1 MVELMPCPFCGGIP
15 RMTSRPD
22 NAQGTEFFAAVACY
36 CGGYSACAHKMAIAS
51 TQAEADALA
60 CAKWNS
66 RKLPPN
72 AELCGGTS
80 ATNV

>member
-1 MVELMPCPFCGGIP
+1 
-15 RMTSRPD
+15 MTSRPD

-72 AELCGGTS
+72 AADVPPQVGHERPVLPNE
-80 ATNV
+80 TNLEKST